1 MKHWLHHRERME
13 NSWEGLVMSGHAVIR
28 AMFFFRNVAST
39 TMVFKGEN
47 SDASCPAKFIF

>member
-1 MKHWLHHRERME
+1 ME
-13 NSWEGLVMSGHAVIR
+13 KSWEGLVMSGHAVIR